1 MPQAPVDNKGTE
13 LFYTD
18 SGPVPGSNDYTTL
31 VIYHG
36 SAYTGREF
44 MTASI
49 EISRN
54 VHFYGIQIP
63 FTGLYPS
70 E

>member
-18 SGPVPGSNDYTTL
+18 SGPVLGSTDYTTL

-36 SAYTGREF
+36 SACTGREF
-44 MTASI
+44 HRFIGAS
-49 EISRN
+49 
-54 VHFYGIQIP
+54 
-63 FTGLYPS
+63 LA
-70 E
+70 